1 MSDLV
6 SLSKISLTRGTFTQV
21 RKPPLLHLISYP
33 DPVRTAH
40 PNATKVERMRS
51 GRARNIRKQSRA
63 DHSTKRQQQAK
74 EITSAAA
81 GISTGI
87 ERRHHKRAI
96 YACSIHASIRNNE
109 SGHRGRPNPTRKP
122 PQVPPHSSQP
132 LTPPMPMQC
141 NATGERWRGG
151 TIEMGTL
158 IGIRSREWPAHS
170 LDST

>member
-1 MSDLV
+1 MRWRSWSWNGWKCSCFLV
-6 SLSKISLTRGTFTQV
+6 SISS
-21 RKPPLLHLISYP
+21 HLISYP